1 MGKRILRG
9 DKTVGNTEKD
19 LGLPSGSIK
28 NPNKKD
34 ARSDKTLKS
43 LRNDYDKK

>member
-1 MGKRILRG
+1 MSRKKLRG
-9 DKTVGNTEKD
+9 DKTVGKIEKE

-43 LRNDYDKK
+43 LRKDYDK